1 MCDTKQDPEAVCEF
15 CLRHPQKIEHYF
27 WCPEIIQRYGW
38 IWAEVMQLVEEPE
51 LFERCLINPRFRAQF
66 LLNPEAAAL
75 CEFAIHRDQDG
86 YRRIKELTR
95 LYILYVHKARKR
107 WRQEMIQQGMN
118 LPPHRPPNI
127 DKPEQIPNKIKET
140 WDSILQFNRIQRFP
154 YPNLEMG
161 RIEWNNKE
169 IVQYQYLPIE
179 VRKEWSRILANK
191 HRPQISPAA
200 PLYLYP
206 QHEYHG
212 LVLNNQQHN
221 YHGLVPS
228 NQQHQWMSSKQF
240 FSYLHLIPLDFRTLP
255 GMNSQLRTNYVMLH
269 PTYLWPQ
276 YNNLHLWPWIGNN
289 LQCNSPYLLQ
299 DRWPL

>member
-1 MCDTKQDPEAVCEF
+1 
-15 CLRHPQKIEHYF
+15 
-27 WCPEIIQRYGW
+27 
-38 IWAEVMQLVEEPE
+38 
-51 LFERCLINPRFRAQF
+51 
-66 LLNPEAAAL
+66 
-75 CEFAIHRDQDG
+75 
-86 YRRIKELTR
+86 
-95 LYILYVHKARKR
+95 
-107 WRQEMIQQGMN
+107 MIQQGMN

-140 WDSILQFNRIQRFP
+140 WDSILQFNWIQRFP

-161 RIEWNNKE
+161 RIEWNHKE

-191 HRPQISPAA
+191 HRPQISPTA

-212 LVLNNQQHN
+212 LVPNNQQHH

-255 GMNSQLRTNYVMLH
+255 GMNSQLRTNYVMLY